1 MVLVAATELIRFYR
15 GMLSGG
21 GTRRKDE
28 AMATYLVTG
37 ATGLIGRH
45 FVAEL
50 LARPDTE
57 RVWLLVRER
66 SQDKLAAAA
75 REWPDAGKTRPVV
88 GDVREPGLGVKDAQ
102 LDELTGHVDHLV
114 HLAALYDIAADDDA
128 SIAANVDGTRHVIE
142 LAERIDAGC
151 LHHVSSVAVA
161 GDHRGRFTEEMFDA
175 GQRLVTAYHRTKF
188 ESERLVRTQT
198 DVPWRIYRP
207 AIVVGNSATGEMDKI
222 DGPYYFFAALARLSA
237 VPSVPLVFPDIGDTN
252 IVPVDYVA
260 AAMAHLVNEPG
271 LDGRAFHLVNPEPQS
286 ARSVYNSFARA
297 AGAPVATGELD
308 HRLSNPLISLVK
320 LAEHVPGVTIARDA
334 VLDRL
339 GIPPVL
345 LSTLTF
351 EPRFD
356 STETRKALAGANNGA
371 GIAVPRLEDYADVL
385 WRYWREHLDP
395 FRARRHGQRGEL
407 DGRRVVITGASS
419 GIGRATALKVA
430 AAGGVPLLVARRQA
444 ELEEVQAEIAAAGGQ
459 AYVYPCDLTDDE
471 SVAKTV
477 EAMLNEQPGIDM
489 LVNNAGRSIRRSV
502 QLSYDRMHDYE
513 RAMAINY
520 FGAVRLILGLLPH
533 MIERR
538 FGHIVNVSSIGVQ
551 GIAPRFSAYVASKA
565 ALDYF
570 SKIVATETHGAG
582 ITFTTVHMPLVRT
595 PMIRPTKIYDAFPT
609 KSPEQAADMVLEA
622 LLKRPKHIGTPT
634 GRMISAAYTVAPGLV
649 DAIAYQGY
657 RIFPDSTAAGG
668 GGRVKIGKGD
678 RHLGA
683 AAMALAR
690 LTRGFHW

>member
-1 MVLVAATELIRFYR
+1 
-15 GMLSGG
+15 
-21 GTRRKDE
+21 
-28 AMATYLVTG
+28 MATYLVTG

-45 FVAEL
+45 FMAEI
-50 LARPDTE
+50 LARPDTD
-57 RVWLLVRER
+57 RVWVLVRER
-66 SQDKLAAAA
+66 SRDRLTELAQSWPGADKV
-75 REWPDAGKTRPVV
+75 RPLV
-88 GDVREPGLGVKDAQ
+88 GDIRAERLGIT
-102 LDELTGHVDHLV
+102 DEQVAELAGSIDHLV

-128 SIAANVDGTRHVIE
+128 SIAANVEGTRHV
-142 LAERIDAGC
+142 LALATALRVGC
-151 LHHVSSVAVA
+151 LNHVSSVAVA
-161 GDHRGRFTEEMFDA
+161 GDYRGRFTEEMFDA

-188 ESERLVRTQT
+188 ESERLVRTQS

-207 AIVVGNSATGEMDKI
+207 AIVVGDSVTGEMDKI
-222 DGPYYFFAALARLSA
+222 DGPYYFFSALQRLSA
-237 VPSVPLVFPDIGDTN
+237 LPSLPFVFPDIGDTN

-260 AAMAHLVNEPG
+260 AAMAHLVTAPG

-286 ARSVYNSFARA
+286 AREVYNAFARP
-297 AGAPVATGELD
+297 AGAPLATVELG
-308 HRLSNPLISLVK
+308 SGFAKPLVSLVK

-345 LSTLTF
+345 LSTATF
-351 EPRFD
+351 APVFD
-356 STETRKALAGANNGA
+356 STETRKALAGSGVD
-371 GIAVPRLEDYADVL
+371 VPPLEDYADVL

-407 DGRRVVITGASS
+407 DGRRIVITGASS

-430 AAGGVPLLVARRQA
+430 EAGGVPLLVARRQA

-459 AYVYPCDLTDDE
+459 AFVYPCDLTDDE
-471 SVAKTV
+471 SVGKTV
-477 EAMLNEQPGIDM
+477 ERMLAEQPGVDM

-520 FGAVRLILGLLPH
+520 FGAVRLILALMPH

-538 FGHIVNVSSIGVQ
+538 FGHVVNVSSIGVQ

-609 KSPEQAADMVLEA
+609 KSPEQAADMVMDA
-622 LLKRPKHIGTPT
+622 LVKRPKHIGTPT
-634 GRMISAAYTVAPGLV
+634 GQMISAAYTVAPGLV

-668 GGRVKIGKGD
+668 SGRMKIGKGD